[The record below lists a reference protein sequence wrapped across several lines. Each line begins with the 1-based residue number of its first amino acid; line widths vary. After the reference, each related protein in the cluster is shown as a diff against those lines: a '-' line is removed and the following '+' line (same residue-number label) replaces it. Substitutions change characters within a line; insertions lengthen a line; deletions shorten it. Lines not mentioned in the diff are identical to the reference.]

1 MADPRRVD
9 PIALL
14 RRCEDP
20 DLRRAER
27 QILGSRATAVELLE
41 ELVQIRSINPPGEQ
55 YLECAL
61 LLAERLRDLG
71 FEPRLAQVPAHEL
84 QRQGLPP
91 DAPRPAVLASLGPD
105 GVEAPTLHFHGHY
118 DVVPAEADELF
129 RLRLEGDRAYGRGAA
144 DMKGGLVALL
154 LALSALRPLRQKLR
168 GRVLLSIVPD
178 EETGGE
184 AGTGYLFRSGTL
196 AGNGLGM
203 LMPEPAGEV
212 AWHGNR
218 GAISQLLTLHGE
230 MAHVSLQH
238 QGRNAFEGL
247 LELGALL
254 QQLKSE
260 VETRRFGENDLGI
273 EGPPSVLLLGGVCRG
288 GTNFNVV
295 PEEVSFSIDRRF
307 HPGESEKD
315 VERELEAVYRRF
327 RRTGWELSV
336 QSLQRGSASLTP
348 SRTPL
353 AETMASVVASVTGKA
368 LEFKLCPG
376 ILESRFFLAHDTP
389 ALAYGP
395 GLLEVSHTHD
405 EYVSLARV
413 LEVARIYARMAWVM
427 LGPEAPS

>member
-1 MADPRRVD
+1 LADKKRAD
-9 PIALL
+9 STALL
-14 RRCEDP
+14 RRCDHP
-20 DLRRAER
+20 DLQRAER
-27 QILGSRATAVELLE
+27 QILGSLASAVELLE
-41 ELVQIRSINPPGEQ
+41 ELVQIHSVNPPGEQ

-71 FEPRLAQVPAHEL
+71 FEPRIVQVPAHEL
-84 QRQGLPP
+84 QHLGLPP
-91 DAPRPAVLASLGPD
+91 DTPRPSVLAALGPD
-105 GVEAPTLHFHGHY
+105 DVEAPTFHFHGHY
-118 DVVPAEADELF
+118 DVVPADTDELF
-129 RLRLEGDRAYGRGAA
+129 RLRVEGDRARGRGTA

-154 LALSALRPLRQKLR
+154 LAMSALRPYREKLH

-203 LMPEPAGEV
+203 LMPEPAGRV

-238 QGRNAFEGL
+238 QGRNAFEGM

-254 QQLKSE
+254 QQLKIE
-260 VETRRFGENDLGI
+260 VEARSFGEDDLGL
-273 EGPPSVLLLGGVCRG
+273 EGPPSILLLGGICRG

-295 PEEVSFSIDRRF
+295 SEAVSFSIDRRF

-315 VERELEAVYRRF
+315 VERELEAVYRKF
-327 RRTGWELSV
+327 RRTGWALTV
-336 QSLQRGSASLTP
+336 QNLQSGSASLTP

-353 AETMASVVASVTGKA
+353 AEAMAGVVGSVTGTA
-368 LEFKLCPG
+368 LEFTLCPG
-376 ILESRFFLAHDTP
+376 ILESRFFLAHNTP

-405 EYVSLARV
+405 EYVSLARI
-413 LEVARIYARMAWVM
+413 LEVACIYARMAWVM
-427 LGPEAPS
+427 LGPQTP

>member
-1 MADPRRVD
+1 M
-9 PIALL
+9 ALL
-14 RRCEDP
+14 RRCDHP
-20 DLRRAER
+20 DLQRAER
-27 QILGSRATAVELLE
+27 QILGSRSPAVELLE
-41 ELVQIRSINPPGEQ
+41 ELIQIRSVNPTGEQ

-71 FEPRLAQVPAHEL
+71 FEPRLVQVPAHEL
-84 QRQGLPP
+84 QRLGLPP
-91 DAPRPAVLASLGPD
+91 DLPRPSVLAALGCD

-118 DVVPAEADELF
+118 DVVPAETDELF
-129 RLRLEGDRAYGRGAA
+129 RLRVDGDRAYGRGTA

-154 LALSALRPLRQKLR
+154 LAMSTLRPHREKLR

-196 AGNGLGM
+196 AGNALGM
-203 LMPEPAGEV
+203 LMPEPAGRV

-218 GAISQLLTLHGE
+218 GAISQLLAVHGE

-247 LELGALL
+247 LELGTLL
-254 QQLKSE
+254 KQLKTE
-260 VETRRFGENDLGI
+260 VEARSFGEDDLDI

-307 HPGESEKD
+307 HPGELEKD
-315 VERELEAVYRRF
+315 VERELEAVFRKF
-327 RRTGWELSV
+327 RRTGWELTV
-336 QSLQRGSASLTP
+336 QTLQRGGASLTP

-353 AETMASVVASVTGKA
+353 AEALAAVVTSVTGQA
-368 LEFKLCPG
+368 LNFKLCPG
-376 ILESRFFLAHDTP
+376 ILESRFFLAHNTP

-405 EYVSLARV
+405 EYVSIARI

-427 LGPEAPS
+427 LGPESSS